1 MTDVMDLGCAVLRT
15 SFFEQTMEALGHF
28 GRAGIASAVAASLLG
43 HGYFYDNPRSR
54 KAGIALIVA
63 LLASA
68 AVTELVRYS
77 VQLPRPKQS
86 SGYGFPSGH
95 TSAAFSLAAVL
106 GITFPQAGSLFYLVA
121 LLTGISR
128 LYFRAHYLID
138 VLGGALI
145 GVLIGLPLAKKLIT
159 PSCQANVTFLGSL
172 GWLTI
177 LLIGAGAAGFFY
189 ATEQNIS
196 THKLTFGDSAVARS
210 ALMTIDF
217 GSPQAR
223 PALSAGWA
231 EDESWEDGRR
241 TLVWATG
248 VASEIKLN
256 LPAVQEY
263 FFRLNVFPYSPKGLT
278 CQRIAVK
285 INDIP
290 ITNLFLEKGWHW
302 YGFEVPKTAIRS
314 GLNKVDF
321 FYAYA
326 QPPITRGTH
335 ADARPLS
342 VAFDRLDVISGK

>member
-15 SFFEQTMEALGHF
+15 PFFEQTMEALGYF
-28 GRAGIASAVAASLLG
+28 GRAGIACAVAVFLLG
-43 HGYFYDNPRSR
+43 HGYVYNDRRSR

-63 LLASA
+63 LLVSA
-68 AVTELVRYS
+68 AATELVKYA

-86 SGYGFPSGH
+86 AGFGFPSGH

-106 GITFPQAGSLFYLVA
+106 GITFPQAGPLFYLVA
-121 LLTGISR
+121 LLGGISR

-145 GVLIGLPLAKKLIT
+145 GVLVSVPLAKKLIT
-159 PSCQANVTFLGSL
+159 PPRQANVTFPGSL

-177 LLIGAGAAGFFY
+177 LLIGAGAAGFFH

-196 THKLTFGDSAVARS
+196 THKLTLGDPAGARN

-223 PALSAGWA
+223 PVLGTGWG

-248 VASEIKLN
+248 VASELKL
-256 LPAVQEY
+256 AVPSAQDY
-263 FFRLNVFPYSPKGLT
+263 LFRLNIFPYAPEGLT
-278 CQRIAVK
+278 CQQIAVK

-290 ITNLFLEKGWHW
+290 ITKLFLEKGWHW
-302 YGFEVPKTAIRS
+302 YGFEVPKTAIRP
-314 GLNKVDF
+314 GLNQVDF
-321 FYAYA
+321 FYKYA
-326 QPPITRGTH
+326 QPPVTRGTH
-335 ADARPLS
+335 ADRRPLS
-342 VAFDRLDVISGK
+342 VAFDRLDVLSRK

>member
-15 SFFEQTMEALGHF
+15 SFFEQTMEALGYF
-28 GRAGIASAVAASLLG
+28 GRAGIASTVAASLLG

-145 GVLIGLPLAKKLIT
+145 GVLVGVPLAKKLIT
-159 PSCQANVTFLGSL
+159 PSCRANVTFLGSL

-177 LLIGAGAAGFFY
+177 LLVGAGAGGFFY

-196 THKLTFGDSAVARS
+196 THKLTLGDSANRHEAVDDDRLRQPASTSS
-210 ALMTIDF
+210 AQRRM
-217 GSPQAR
+217 
-223 PALSAGWA
+223 
-231 EDESWEDGRR
+231 GRR
-241 TLVWATG
+241 
-248 VASEIKLN
+248 
-256 LPAVQEY
+256 
-263 FFRLNVFPYSPKGLT
+263 
-278 CQRIAVK
+278 RIVGRRQ
-285 INDIP
+285 
-290 ITNLFLEKGWHW
+290 T
-302 YGFEVPKTAIRS
+302 
-314 GLNKVDF
+314 
-321 FYAYA
+321 
-326 QPPITRGTH
+326 
-335 ADARPLS
+335 DAR
-342 VAFDRLDVISGK
+342 VGHRCRI

>member
-15 SFFEQTMEALGHF
+15 PLFEQTMEALGYF
-28 GRAGIASAVAASLLG
+28 GRAGIACAVAVFLLG
-43 HGYFYDNPRSR
+43 HGYVYDNPRSR

-63 LLASA
+63 LLVSA
-68 AVTELVRYS
+68 AATELVRYA

-106 GITFPQAGSLFYLVA
+106 GITFPQAGWLFYLVA
-121 LLTGISR
+121 LLTGVSR
-128 LYFRAHYLID
+128 LYFRAHYLVD

-145 GVLIGLPLAKKLIT
+145 GVFVGITLAKKLI
-159 PSCQANVTFLGSL
+159 PSCQAHVTFLGSL

-177 LLIGAGAAGFFY
+177 LLIGAGAAGFFH

-196 THKLTFGDSAVARS
+196 IHKLTLGDTSGARN

-223 PALSAGWA
+223 PVLGAGWG

-248 VASEIKLN
+248 VASELKLD
-256 LPAVQEY
+256 LPSAREY
-263 FFRLNVFPYSPKGLT
+263 LFHLNIFPYAPKGLT
-278 CQRIAVK
+278 CQQIAVK
-285 INDIP
+285 INDTL
-290 ITNLFLEKGWHW
+290 ITKLFLEKGWHW
-302 YGFEVPKTAIRS
+302 YGFEVPKTAIRP
-314 GLNKVDF
+314 GLNRVDF

-326 QPPITRGTH
+326 QPPINRGTS

-342 VAFDRLDVISGK
+342 VAFDRLDVLSGN

>member
-15 SFFEQTMEALGHF
+15 PLFEQTMEALGYF
-28 GRAGIASAVAASLLG
+28 GRAGIACAVAVFLLA
-43 HGYFYDNPRSR
+43 HGYVYDNPRSR

-63 LLASA
+63 LVVSA
-68 AVTELVRYS
+68 AATELVRYA

-106 GITFPQAGSLFYLVA
+106 GITFPQAGWLFYLVA
-121 LLTGISR
+121 LLTGVSR
-128 LYFRAHYLID
+128 LYFRAHYLVD

-145 GVLIGLPLAKKLIT
+145 GVLVGVPLAKKRI
-159 PSCQANVTFLGSL
+159 PSCQAHVTFLRAL
-172 GWLTI
+172 GWLTF
-177 LLIGAGAAGFFY
+177 LLIGAGAGGFFY
-189 ATEQNIS
+189 AIEQNIS
-196 THKLTFGDSAVARS
+196 IHKLTLGDTPGVRN

-223 PALSAGWA
+223 PVLGAGWG

-248 VASEIKLN
+248 VASELKLD
-256 LPAVQEY
+256 LPSDREY
-263 FFRLNVFPYSPKGLT
+263 LFRLNIFPYAPKGLT
-278 CQRIAVK
+278 CQQIAVK
-285 INDIP
+285 INDTP
-290 ITNLFLEKGWHW
+290 ITKLFLEKGWHW
-302 YGFEVPKTAIRS
+302 YGFEVPKTSIRP
-314 GLNKVDF
+314 GLNRVDF

-326 QPPITRGTH
+326 QPPINRGAS

-342 VAFDRLDVISGK
+342 VAFDRLDVLSGN